1 MRKTLHSP
9 DYARLLALL
18 KQARKDSGIVQQEL
32 ADRLGKPQSFVAKV
46 ERGERRIDVI
56 EFIAI
61 AKAIGRDRCGC
72 GNSISSNTNR
82 RSLAALTV
90 AHKSGA
96 CQLRV
101 DIRHIAQRY

>member
-9 DYARLLALL
+9 DYALLLALL

-32 ADRLGKPQSFVAKV
+32 ADRLGKPQWFVAKV

-61 AKAIGRDRCGC
+61 AKAIGRDRCSC

-90 AHKSGA
+90 AGHLQELGF
-96 CQLRV
+96 
-101 DIRHIAQRY
+101 